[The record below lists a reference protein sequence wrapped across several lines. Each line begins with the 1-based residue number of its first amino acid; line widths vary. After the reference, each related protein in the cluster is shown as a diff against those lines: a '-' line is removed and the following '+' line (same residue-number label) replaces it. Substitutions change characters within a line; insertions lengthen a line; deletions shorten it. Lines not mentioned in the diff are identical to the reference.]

1 MLMKYYIEKVHYDE
15 NYKGNEV
22 IARLRY
28 SLIDGVTLYECSKRE
43 MIAKI
48 NNGNTACTWVN
59 GKMGDN
65 VHVVDN
71 SYLRTDGNNKLSD
84 NLGNLP
90 QF

>member
-1 MLMKYYIEKVHYDE
+1 MLMIYDIEQVHYDE

-22 IARLRY
+22 ISRLKY
-28 SLIDGVTLYECSKRE
+28 SYRGYTTLNECSKRD
-43 MIAKI
+43 MI
-48 NNGNTACTWVN
+48 NNINKGSTAYTVVN
-59 GKMGDN
+59 GKIGDRI
-65 VHVVDN
+65 HVVDN